1 MQHGKLRAMGVYVSR
16 LMGNLI
22 FRLLQEL
29 AVSSKQCEEDSEKVP
44 RKRSSSGQT

>member
-1 MQHGKLRAMGVYVSR
+1 MGVYVSR

-22 FRLLQEL
+22 FRLLQES

-44 RKRSSSGQT
+44 GKRSSSGQT

>member
-1 MQHGKLRAMGVYVSR
+1 VQHGKLRAMGVYVSQ
-16 LMGNLI
+16 LMRNLI